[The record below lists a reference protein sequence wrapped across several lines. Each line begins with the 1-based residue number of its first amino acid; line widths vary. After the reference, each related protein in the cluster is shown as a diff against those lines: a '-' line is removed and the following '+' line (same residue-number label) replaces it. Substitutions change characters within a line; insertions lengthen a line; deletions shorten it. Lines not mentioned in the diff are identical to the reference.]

1 MIDEHHRRVFKE
13 LRAAGVTEY
22 GMRKF
27 AIKYLP
33 NIIQPDEQIMAVVY
47 GRYHDKGNGAVLNAG
62 VLVATDKR
70 IVFLDYKPGF
80 KSTDDITYEVV
91 SGVNSTWAIFSSVTL
106 YTTMGDYK
114 ISYANA
120 KCAKKFVD
128 YVAKRCLET
137 KGQRY

>member
-13 LRAAGVTEY
+13 LRAVGVTEY

-47 GRYHDKGNGAVLNAG
+47 GRYQDKKDGASLNAG

-80 KSTDDITYEVV
+80 KSTDDIAYEAI

-106 YTTMGDYK
+106 YTRIGNYT
-114 ISYANA
+114 INFANT

-128 YVAKRCLET
+128 YVSHHCLKST
-137 KGQRY
+137 GK